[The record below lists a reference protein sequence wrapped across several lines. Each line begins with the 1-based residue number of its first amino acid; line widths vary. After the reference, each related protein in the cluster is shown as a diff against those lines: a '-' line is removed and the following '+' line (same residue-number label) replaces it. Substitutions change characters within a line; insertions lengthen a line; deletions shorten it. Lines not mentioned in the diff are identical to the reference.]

1 MARSERIHS
10 ARFLE
15 RRDTQE
21 PGATPRLISPLA
33 TSLVRT
39 ASSLYVMVVQASP
52 DLVRKA
58 TASEVALARP
68 ANNSTSLLP
77 VPPAMTLPPQLT
89 GGWPYR
95 RRTSYGNV
103 LCRLWSHRRR
113 DRGGPR
119 GAPQGAG

>member
-1 MARSERIHS
+1 
-10 ARFLE
+10 
-15 RRDTQE
+15 
-21 PGATPRLISPLA
+21 LISAVGPSRLPA
-33 TSLVRT
+33 AR
-39 ASSLYVMVVQASP
+39 SLYVTVVPASP

-58 TASEVALARP
+58 TASRVALARP